1 MPRTDAAVIA
11 IGVMALVTY
20 ATRFGGAWFV
30 QQAELPPMIRR
41 YIEVLGMT
49 LLAALV
55 APVAV
60 SNDGALIAGVIVAG
74 VAAGV
79 WRRPLASMAL
89 AVATT
94 ACLRALAL

>member
-1 MPRTDAAVIA
+1 MPGPEIAIAA

-30 QQAELPPMIRR
+30 QRAELPATTRR
-41 YIEVLGMT
+41 FIEALGMT

-60 SNDGALIAGVIVAG
+60 SGDAALVAG
-74 VAAGV
+74 VVVAGLAAGV
-79 WRRPLASMAL
+79 LRRPLASMVL

-94 ACLRALAL
+94 AGCRAIGL